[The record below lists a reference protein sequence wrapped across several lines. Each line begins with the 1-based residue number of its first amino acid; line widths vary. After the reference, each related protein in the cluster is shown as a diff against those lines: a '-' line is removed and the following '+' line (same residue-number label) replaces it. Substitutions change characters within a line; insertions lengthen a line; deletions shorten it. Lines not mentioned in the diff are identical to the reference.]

1 VLFSRE
7 KARKNSETSNKRE
20 KVTMKSILAGI
31 LFLQG
36 TIAFHMSPHTRL
48 SFIVRH
54 LSDCDFDGFI
64 GFGDAP
70 SEEGR
75 KLALEFERELRMR
88 NELVK
93 KEKEASS
100 QSNRR
105 LLSEEELRII
115 NQRAF
120 SKRRQVI
127 AGKDVVSSSAGFFK
141 GQGQSVY
148 SFPLDNPPRPE
159 TPSDDY
165 SLTNNNSSLALPVIF
180 VLALISIYMAV
191 GLTGGITE
199 DGVDLQDWNAIGDA
213 VNDGSALE
221 RVVPSV
227 YL

>member
-1 VLFSRE
+1 M
-7 KARKNSETSNKRE
+7 RKNSEIR
-20 KVTMKSILAGI
+20 KVTMKSLLACI
-31 LFLQG
+31 LFFQG
-36 TIAFHMSPHTRL
+36 TIAFHMSPHTHL
-48 SFIVRH
+48 SFIVRRM
-54 LSDCDFDGFI
+54 SDCDFDGVI

-105 LLSEEELRII
+105 LLSEEELRAI
-115 NQRAF
+115 NERAF
-120 SKRRQVI
+120 SKRRQVVG
-127 AGKDVVSSSAGFFK
+127 GKDVVSSSAGFFT

-148 SFPLDNPPRPE
+148 SFPPENTPRPE
-159 TPSDDY
+159 TPRDDY
-165 SLTNNNSSLALPVIF
+165 SLTNNNSNLALPVIF
-180 VLALISIYMAV
+180 ALALLSIYMAV

-199 DGVDLQDWNAIGDA
+199 DRVDLQDWNAIGDA
-213 VNDGSALE
+213 VNDSALE

>member
-1 VLFSRE
+1 MFLRE
-7 KARKNSETSNKRE
+7 KKITRMCKSN
-20 KVTMKSILAGI
+20 ILVGI

-36 TIAFHMSPHTRL
+36 TIAFHFPPHTRHSL
-48 SFIVRH
+48 SFTVRH
-54 LSDCDFDGFI
+54 LSDCDFDGVI

-88 NELVK
+88 NELVT
-93 KEKEASS
+93 KEKEALS

-120 SKRRQVI
+120 FKRRQVV
-127 AGKDVVSSSAGFFK
+127 AGKDMVSSSAGFFT

-148 SFPLDNPPRPE
+148 SFPLENSPRTK
-159 TPSDDY
+159 TPRDDY

-180 VLALISIYMAV
+180 ALALLSIYMAI
-191 GLTGGITE
+191 GLTGGIME
-199 DGVDLQDWNAIGDA
+199 DGVDVQNWNANGDA